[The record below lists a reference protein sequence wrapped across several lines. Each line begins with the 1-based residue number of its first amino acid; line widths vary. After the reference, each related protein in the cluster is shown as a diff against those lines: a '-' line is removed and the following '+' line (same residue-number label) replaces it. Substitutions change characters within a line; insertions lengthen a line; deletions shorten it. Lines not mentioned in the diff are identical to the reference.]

1 MAQELVAAERS
12 TRAGECVE
20 ISVHP
25 QYYVAC
31 YRAIKKGQLVSEG
44 IELGPVTLEFKDGYT
59 EYTVEVVID
68 AGKITLKNPVPS
80 S

>member
-1 MAQELVAAERS
+1 
-12 TRAGECVE
+12 VE

-31 YRAIKKGQLVSEG
+31 YRAIKQGQLVSEG
-44 IELGPVTLEFKDGYT
+44 IELEPVTLEFKDGYT